1 MDGFK
6 YINLDTEGLSE
17 YRSYL
22 ISKGIFDLAA
32 SEQQRSQTRHRQSI
46 SLVSSTADDIFS
58 MIDID
63 NSGYISIEEAE
74 KVVLKLNSQLG
85 RSYGEIE
92 VKEFFLDICGD
103 DNVITRSQFIQAFN
117 KISQFGI

>member
-1 MDGFK
+1 MDAFK

-22 ISKGIFDLAA
+22 ISKGIFDLSA
-32 SEQQRSQTRHRQSI
+32 SQTKINKSSYEHSMSI
-46 SLVSSTADDIFS
+46 SSSTADNIFS

-63 NSGYISIEEAE
+63 NSGYISVEEAE

-92 VKEFFLDICGD
+92 VREFFIDICGG
-103 DNVITRSQFIQAFN
+103 DNLISRDQFKQAFV
-117 KISQFGI
+117 KISQLGI